1 MSYARPKAVRRKSIM
16 KALCFGSLN
25 IDYTY
30 KVDHFLVKGETLSSE
45 SLNEFCGGKGLNQSV
60 ALSRA
65 GAETFHAGAIG
76 EDGKFLLEQLKEAGV
91 DTGLVKILDGVRSGH
106 TIIQNDKTGDNC
118 ILLYGG
124 ANRSITKDIAD
135 EVISN
140 FEKGDY
146 ILLQNEISELKY
158 IMEKAHERGLKIVL
172 NPSPMDSLIE
182 DLPLDYVD
190 IFMLNEL
197 EAGQLLGW
205 DRDKDFDGFN
215 MAKALLNKFEGAAIV
230 LTLGSE
236 GAIYV
241 DENQEI
247 FQPAFKV
254 QAVDTTAAGDT
265 FTGFFIGGQI
275 RGLSVKKSL
284 EEAAKAS
291 AIAVTR
297 PGASPSIP
305 TLSEVEQ

>member
-1 MSYARPKAVRRKSIM
+1 
-16 KALCFGSLN
+16 
-25 IDYTY
+25 
-30 KVDHFLVKGETLSSE
+30 
-45 SLNEFCGGKGLNQSV
+45 
-60 ALSRA
+60 
-65 GAETFHAGAIG
+65 
-76 EDGKFLLEQLKEAGV
+76 
-91 DTGLVKILDGVRSGH
+91 
-106 TIIQNDKTGDNC
+106 
-118 ILLYGG
+118 
-124 ANRSITKDIAD
+124 
-135 EVISN
+135 
-140 FEKGDY
+140 
-146 ILLQNEISELKY
+146 
-158 IMEKAHERGLKIVL
+158 
-172 NPSPMDSLIE
+172 MDSLIE

-284 EEAAKAS
+284 EQAAKAS

-305 TLSEVEQ
+305 TLSEVVSELEI